1 MTPVSEDARI
11 YIAAG
16 MMFAYIENFDVK
28 TLRVPVCYTARDLEQ
43 VSAWMVLVEIELHGE
58 INCTKNI
65 INRIDAIFYS
75 IEQLFK
81 SKIQHLALNYCF
93 EQGYSK
99 FWIAR
104 HKGEMKFLSGAHLF
118 WSNVWTCILRTVL
131 KSELF
136 RGIFILS
143 ETIHVSKTKDF
154 LCELSSSRSL
164 LAETTCAISSSRFY
178 LKRYLLW
185 TSGGFV
191 LKYNLFENILFQ
203 HLFRNVLIPQF

>member
-16 MMFAYIENFDVK
+16 MMSAYIENFDVK

-43 VSAWMVLVEIELHGE
+43 VSVWMVLVEMELHGE

-93 EQGYSK
+93 EQGYGK
-99 FWIAR
+99 F
-104 HKGEMKFLSGAHLF
+104 
-118 WSNVWTCILRTVL
+118 
-131 KSELF
+131 
-136 RGIFILS
+136 
-143 ETIHVSKTKDF
+143 
-154 LCELSSSRSL
+154 
-164 LAETTCAISSSRFY
+164 
-178 LKRYLLW
+178 
-185 TSGGFV
+185 
-191 LKYNLFENILFQ
+191 
-203 HLFRNVLIPQF
+203 

>member
-16 MMFAYIENFDVK
+16 MMSAYIENFDVK

-43 VSAWMVLVEIELHGE
+43 VSVWVVLVEIELHGE

-81 SKIQHLALNYCF
+81 SKIQHLASNYCF

-99 FWIAR
+99 F
-104 HKGEMKFLSGAHLF
+104 
-118 WSNVWTCILRTVL
+118 
-131 KSELF
+131 
-136 RGIFILS
+136 
-143 ETIHVSKTKDF
+143 
-154 LCELSSSRSL
+154 
-164 LAETTCAISSSRFY
+164 
-178 LKRYLLW
+178 
-185 TSGGFV
+185 
-191 LKYNLFENILFQ
+191 
-203 HLFRNVLIPQF
+203 